1 MYKFSIFSQLLY
13 PVRKNLSS
21 KKPGY
26 KPARPGP
33 ATFIDELGSNSDYD
47 KTSVIFKNTKF
58 TVVYRKKRVVYIR
71 NVEFQLTI
79 KRQLQS
85 HFLVVFCSPSCPL
98 NLQKVNSRDNNWR
111 SNIDSERV
119 ALTMIPTRKAKFG
132 A

>member
-1 MYKFSIFSQLLY
+1 MT
-13 PVRKNLSS
+13 
-21 KKPGY
+21 
-26 KPARPGP
+26 KPALFSKIPSLLW
-33 ATFIDELGSNSDYD
+33 FIE
-47 KTSVIFKNTKF
+47 
-58 TVVYRKKRVVYIR
+58 KKRVVYIR

-98 NLQKVNSRDNNWR
+98 NLRKVNSRDNNWR